1 MSSDIRTAGIVNL
14 RAAWRGC
21 GDNVGHETGDP
32 AAHTP
37 ATDNPLSY
45 AGYRLPPDVISYAFL
60 LSSEKHACRGRDVA

>member
-1 MSSDIRTAGIVNL
+1 VTSGRRVLSTCGQPGVDAAIMSAMK
-14 RAAWRGC
+14 
-21 GDNVGHETGDP
+21 P
-32 AAHTP
+32 ATQQHTP